1 MLNRPVSAVPAQRH
15 SQKVLDLI
23 VRALLVLG
31 AVSSLAGIAAL
42 VAWVAFTP
50 DVPSKSDL
58 TSAAPA
64 EALTVAEDFLAGRPT
79 AVAVAND
86 IDRTF
91 GRGSSQGGF
100 GEALPVRTFAPL
112 SVRDGSLPATTS
124 QPSGQRFEVH
134 TFLVGLPGEPEEN
147 ARDGQ
152 PDPTRLY
159 ALDVTMLLTAQ
170 GPVLA
175 AQPALLPYEGP
186 RSSTTRRL
194 DYSQF
199 TTGTQPSQPLVTTA
213 VARWAEAFLANDSD
227 ALQAIV
233 RDPGNADPYVGI
245 DGFSL
250 EAAPVIVN
258 SVPVTGE
265 AGTRIVQVTLLV
277 SSERAN
283 GFATSLSYDLRVEG
297 TSTQSPSVTAWGP
310 PGSPDLDR
318 YQNSPR
324 RRGQTD

>member
-31 AVSSLAGIAAL
+31 LISSVAGIVAAI
-42 VAWVAFTP
+42 AWVAFTP
-50 DVPSKSDL
+50 DVPTKSDL
-58 TSAAPA
+58 TSAASA
-64 EALTVAEDFLAGRPT
+64 EALTVAGDFLAGRPT
-79 AVAVAND
+79 AVAVASD
-86 IDRTF
+86 IDHTF
-91 GRGSSQGGF
+91 GRGNQQGGF
-100 GEALPVRTFAPL
+100 GEPLAVRTFAPL
-112 SVRDGSLPATTS
+112 SVRDGSLAGNVA
-124 QPSGQRFEVH
+124 QPDGQRFEVH
-134 TFLVGLPGEPEEN
+134 TFLVGLPGEPEER
-147 ARDGQ
+147 AREGQ
-152 PDPTRLY
+152 PEPTSLY

-186 RSSTTRRL
+186 ASSDTRRL

-199 TTGTQPSQPLVTTA
+199 TTGTEETQPLVASA
-213 VARWAEAFLANDSD
+213 VARWAQAFLSNDSD
-227 ALQAIV
+227 ELQAVV

-245 DGFSL
+245 DGFTL
-250 EAAPVIVN
+250 EEAPAIVN

-265 AGTRIVQVTLLV
+265 PGTRIVQVKLLV

-283 GFATSLSYDLRVEG
+283 GFVTSLSYDLRVEG

-310 PGSPDLDR
+310 PGTPDLER

-324 RRGQTD
+324 RREQTN